1 MKKKNHFIAYMI
13 AIMIMLFSMPVKA
26 QTKTGYAHWDSTS
39 KTLTFSG
46 GDSVPGENNYYSIDK
61 DGSGLPEWYN
71 GSDMENYCEKVV
83 FDDSFKDVR
92 PTSCCTWFQ
101 HFSALQTIVGIE
113 NLNTEKV
120 TSMNSMFGSCKS
132 LGSLDLSSFNTKEVT
147 DMSSMF
153 AGCEKLETL
162 DLSSFNTSNVTTMFY
177 MFNGC
182 SSLTTIYVS
191 DKFTTSN
198 LNTTDYFDGGDYMFS
213 ECPQLEGVVNYS
225 ADNTGKSMAN
235 YNTGYF
241 KTYYKL
247 GNEEK
252 VELFGNT
259 LQTTNSLAL
268 SDDKNFVAHA
278 PFKANSVSYTRNNIK
293 SDSKWYTLCLP
304 FAYNTP
310 TNFTAYQLKSATSNS
325 VEIEEITGE
334 IAAGTPIIFKFK
346 DDADKNIYITK
357 SKADIENDPGM
368 ASTTENDC
376 QLWGTYQ
383 EKIFSSQD
391 YNTFI
396 IYKDKLMN
404 PAKMLNLQSKNVTK
418 VGLKPFHA
426 YMTMTSQA
434 SAKSFSI
441 GSGDEETTAIDLL
454 NSVATD
460 DAEYYDINGSRIDA
474 PVKGVNIVRRGNK
487 TMKLIIK

>member
-1 MKKKNHFIAYMI
+1 MI
-13 AIMIMLFSMPVKA
+13 AIMIMLFSVPVKA

-46 GDSVPGENNYYSIDK
+46 GDSKPEGTYYFLLGDGEWGEPG
-61 DGSGLPEWYN
+61 WYN
-71 GSDMENYCEKVV
+71 VDEVKSSCEKVV

-92 PTSCCTWFQ
+92 PTTCFHWFYD
-101 HFSALQTIVGIE
+101 FSALEKIEGIE
-113 NLNTEKV
+113 NLNTEEVTNMMYMFANCSSLTSIDLSSYNTKNV
-120 TSMNSMFGSCKS
+120 MYMTSMFHGCSN
-132 LGSLDLSSFNTKEVT
+132 LTSLDLSSFNTSKVE
-147 DMSSMF
+147 
-153 AGCEKLETL
+153 
-162 DLSSFNTSNVTTMFY
+162 NTVS

-182 SSLTTIYVS
+182 SILKTIYVS
-191 DKFTTSN
+191 DKFTTN
-198 LNTTDYFDGGDYMFS
+198 KVTFGNDMFYD
-213 ECPQLEGVVNYS
+213 CTLLEGAVKYPS
-225 ADNTGKSMAN
+225 ENTGKSMAN

-247 GNEEK
+247 GNDQ
-252 VELFGNT
+252 VDLYGDNFTVDN
-259 LQTTNSLAL
+259 LAL

-278 PFKANSVSYTRNNIK
+278 NFTAKSVSYTRKIT

-304 FAYNTP
+304 FAYTP
-310 TNFTAYQLKSATSNS
+310 EKFTAYKLKSATSNS
-325 VEIEEITGE
+325 VEIEEMTGT
-334 IAAGTPIIFKFK
+334 IAAGTPIIFKFNG
-346 DDADKNIYITK
+346 DDKNINIT
-357 SKADIENDPGM
+357 ATDAEIENDPGM
-368 ASTTENDC
+368 ASTTEGNGC
-376 QLWGTYQ
+376 ELYGTYQ
-383 EKIFSSQD
+383 EKTFSSQD

-396 IYKDKLMN
+396 IYKDRLMN
-404 PAKMLNLQSKNVTK
+404 PAKTKEKNTNVTK

-460 DAEYYDINGSRIDA
+460 DAEYYDINGRRIDA

>member
-1 MKKKNHFIAYMI
+1 
-13 AIMIMLFSMPVKA
+13 
-26 QTKTGYAHWDSTS
+26 
-39 KTLTFSG
+39 
-46 GDSVPGENNYYSIDK
+46 
-61 DGSGLPEWYN
+61 
-71 GSDMENYCEKVV
+71 
-83 FDDSFKDVR
+83 
-92 PTSCCTWFQ
+92 
-101 HFSALQTIVGIE
+101 
-113 NLNTEKV
+113 
-120 TSMNSMFGSCKS
+120 
-132 LGSLDLSSFNTKEVT
+132 
-147 DMSSMF
+147 
-153 AGCEKLETL
+153 
-162 DLSSFNTSNVTTMFY
+162 
-177 MFNGC
+177 
-182 SSLTTIYVS
+182 
-191 DKFTTSN
+191 
-198 LNTTDYFDGGDYMFS
+198 MFS
-213 ECPQLEGVVNYS
+213 ECPQLVGAASYNPDIV
-225 ADNTGKSMAN
+225 DKSMAN
-235 YNTGYF
+235 YKTGYF
-241 KTYYKL
+241 KTYYKI
-247 GNEEK
+247 GN
-252 VELFGNT
+252 VQVDLCGNP
-259 LQTTNSLAL
+259 LQETNKLVL
-268 SDDKNFVAHA
+268 SGDKNFVAHA
-278 PFKANSVSYTRNNIK
+278 PFKAKSVSYTRNIT

-404 PAKMLNLQSKNVTK
+404 PAKMKEKNTNVTK

-441 GSGDEETTAIDLL
+441 GSGDEGTTAIDLL

-460 DAEYYDINGSRIDA
+460 DAEYYDINGRRIDA
-474 PVKGVNIVRRGNK
+474 PAKGVNIVRRGNK